1 MSLYEGSGG
10 VTLLPSFILSLAHM
24 TDELRWYLI
33 TKKKTEGL
41 IASAFKRLREDGIEP
56 VLIKGWAAARNYPD
70 GKPRYLGDIDL
81 AVAADDFER
90 AKRLVEDPDSG
101 IIGVDLHRELRQLD
115 TVDWATL
122 FENAELVD
130 IDGEEVRVLAPED
143 HLRVMCVHW
152 LTDGGESKEKLWD
165 IYYAVQNRPAS
176 FDWAKCLEAVE
187 RNRRGWIIATIGL
200 AHRYLGLEIDD
211 LPFAAEAR
219 RLPAWLTR
227 CVEREWKAEMPMRP
241 METVIGDAGSLL
253 TEVRRRIPP
262 NPIQATVN
270 CEGVFDDRS
279 RVVYQ
284 IRDFLRRARPSIK
297 RVSEAMWIRMRR

>member
-1 MSLYEGSGG
+1 MS
-10 VTLLPSFILSLAHM
+10 PAQM

-41 IASAFKRLREDGIEP
+41 IASAFRRLREDGIEP

-70 GKPRYLGDIDL
+70 GKPRFLGDIDL

-90 AKRLVEDPDSG
+90 SKLLVEAPDSG
-101 IIGVDLHRELRQLD
+101 IIGVDLHRELRRLD

-122 FENAELVD
+122 FANAELVA
-130 IDGEEVRVLAPED
+130 IDGEDVRVLAPED

-152 LTDGGESKEKLWD
+152 LTDGGESKERLWD
-165 IYYAVQNRPAS
+165 IYYAVQNRPAN
-176 FDWAKCLEAVE
+176 FDWAKCLEVVE
-187 RNRRGWIIATIGL
+187 PNRRGWIIATIGL
-200 AHRYLGLEIDD
+200 ANRYLGLAIDD

-219 RLPAWLTR
+219 CLPAWLTR
-227 CVEREWKAEMPMRP
+227 CVEREWKSELPMRP
-241 METVIGDAGSLL
+241 METVIDDAGSLM

-279 RVVYQ
+279 RVPYQ
-284 IRDFLRRARPSIK
+284 IRDLFMRARPSIK
-297 RVSEAMWIRMRR
+297 RVFQGMLIRMRR